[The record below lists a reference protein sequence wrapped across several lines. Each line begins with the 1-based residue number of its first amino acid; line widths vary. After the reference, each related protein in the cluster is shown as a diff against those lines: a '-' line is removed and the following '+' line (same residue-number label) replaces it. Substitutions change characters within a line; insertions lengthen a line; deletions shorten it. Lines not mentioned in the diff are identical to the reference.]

1 MRMQGMLLLLMRTA
15 TGASVGCPVENPAQC
30 HIHKTPAAQ
39 SFVHVAS
46 RWHGIETGR
55 HELDDN

>member
-1 MRMQGMLLLLMRTA
+1 MSGGHAL
-15 TGASVGCPVENPAQC
+15 VGCQVENPAQC
-30 HIHKTPAAQ
+30 HMHKTPAARLRQ